1 MQMHRFVLLSAIILL
16 QCCWGVF
23 SISLVK
29 ESSFKFKD
37 CGHVRS
43 KGFMK
48 NGTYTLWMNDT
59 TPFKVHC
66 EHGAST
72 SYTMILRRQDGSLS
86 FYQPFQYYQIGF
98 GHSQYEYW
106 AGLNAIYYL
115 TYTGNTVLT
124 INMQDWHGNNR
135 NVRYSHFS
143 VSPAPYFQLNIYG
156 FQGDVPDDL
165 SHNNGANFATYDRPD
180 PNQCAAHQKGGWWY
194 NYCTFALPT
203 GQYYH
208 GGPYTPTGGYYDGI
222 YWKDWLGY
230 GYSLK
235 FLSMTLS
242 NA

>member
-1 MQMHRFVLLSAIILL
+1 MAPLFFYL
-16 QCCWGVF
+16 Q
-23 SISLVK
+23 
-29 ESSFKFKD
+29 
-37 CGHVRS
+37 
-43 KGFMK
+43 
-48 NGTYTLWMNDT
+48 
-59 TPFKVHC
+59 
-66 EHGAST
+66 
-72 SYTMILRRQDGSLS
+72 
-86 FYQPFQYYQIGF
+86 
-98 GHSQYEYW
+98 
-106 AGLNAIYYL
+106 
-115 TYTGNTVLT
+115 GNTVLT

-143 VSPAPYFQLNIYG
+143 VSPAPYFQLNIFG

-165 SHNNGANFATYDRPD
+165 SHNNRANFATYDRPD

-235 FLSMTLS
+235 YISMTLS
-242 NA
+242 NAQNKNTHNVVYRLSLVIVKGRMFEHDESMNAESP